1 MLGRLL
7 KHTSTYTV
15 GNLLL
20 TAAGLISFPIL
31 TRTFS
36 VAEYGILGLVGATL
50 TLLVAC
56 AKLGIQQSVVRF
68 YAEVRAGKIAVSE
81 RQYFSTVLL
90 GMGAVGAVGAALWA
104 PISQILPA
112 ALWNDTQVS
121 GLLLLTSVLLLV
133 RVVDSAMLNILRA
146 EQRSTL
152 YTVYSVTRRYS
163 VLGAAIAAALWVLP
177 GLVGFYAGTV
187 LLETCATLTLMA
199 LLIRQLGI
207 ARSAF
212 SPGLFR
218 SMVAFGIPMIAFEIG
233 GILLNIG
240 DRYVI
245 QARLGADTL
254 GVYSAAYNLC
264 EYVEAILIN
273 SFGQAIT
280 PMIARA
286 WEESGP
292 HATREFIEQV
302 LHFYLIIAAA
312 IVAGLAATGAGV
324 LEFLASSRY
333 GEGQV
338 VIPLIIAGRVC
349 DGALPIFGAGLYL
362 QKRTR
367 ALMLSVVGCAALN
380 LVLNIVLVPKV
391 GMVGS
396 AFATLAS
403 YFVLAFSYLRS
414 SRACLPM
421 RFPLGHAVKCGAMG
435 LAMYL
440 ALALIRVP
448 GSWPGLATKI
458 AAGTVIYGLLAIAL
472 DRRTR
477 QALTALWAR
486 RLKLRS
492 T

>member
-7 KHTSTYTV
+7 KHTSTYTI

-20 TAAGLISFPIL
+20 TAAGLVSFPIL
-31 TRTFS
+31 TRTFT
-36 VAEYGILGLVGATL
+36 VADYGILGLVGATL

-68 YAEVRAGKIAVSE
+68 YAEVRAGKLNVTQ

-90 GMGAVGAVGAALWA
+90 GMGTVGAIGTALWA

-112 ALWNDTQVS
+112 ALWNDARVS
-121 GLLLLTSVLLLV
+121 GLLLLTSVLVLV
-133 RVVDSAMLNILRA
+133 RVLDSAMLNILRA
-146 EQRSTL
+146 EQRSGL
-152 YTVYSVTRRYS
+152 YTVYSVARRYA

-177 GLVGFYAGTV
+177 GLTGFYAGTV
-187 LLETCATLTLMA
+187 VLESCATLTLLVLMFQ
-199 LLIRQLGI
+199 RYGI
-207 ARSAF
+207 GRNEF
-212 SPGLFR
+212 SPALFR

-245 QARLGADTL
+245 QAHLGADTL

-292 HATREFIEQV
+292 RATREFIEQV

-333 GEGQV
+333 AEGRI

-349 DGALPIFGAGLYL
+349 DGALPIFAAGLFL

-367 ALMLSVVGCAALN
+367 TLMLNVVSCAALN
-380 LVLNIVLVPKV
+380 LLLNILLVPRI

-396 AFATLAS
+396 AFATLVS
-403 YFVLAFSYLRS
+403 YFVLAFAYLRS
-414 SRACLPM
+414 SRDHLPI
-421 RFPLGHAVKCGAMG
+421 RFPLGHAAKCCAMG
-435 LAMYL
+435 LVMYVVLEQIPVADSLYGL
-440 ALALIRVP
+440 AAKIALGALIYV
-448 GSWPGLATKI
+448 
-458 AAGTVIYGLLAIAL
+458 LLAVVL
-472 DRRTR
+472 DTRTR
-477 QALTALWAR
+477 QGLSALWAR
-486 RLKLRS
+486 RLKLRG

>member
-7 KHTSTYTV
+7 KHTSTYTI

-20 TAAGLISFPIL
+20 TAAGLVSFPIL
-31 TRTFS
+31 TRAFT
-36 VAEYGILGLVGATL
+36 VADYGILGLVGATL

-68 YAEVRAGKIAVSE
+68 YAEVRAGKRDVTES
-81 RQYFSTVLL
+81 QYFSTVLL
-90 GMGAVGAVGAALWA
+90 GMGAIGAVAAALWA
-104 PISQILPA
+104 PVSQILPA
-112 ALWNDTQVS
+112 ALWNDARVR
-121 GLLLLTSVLLLV
+121 GLLLLTSVLVLV
-133 RVVDSAMLNILRA
+133 RVLDSAMLNILRA
-146 EQRSTL
+146 QQRSTI
-152 YTVYSVTRRYS
+152 YTVYSVVRRYA
-163 VLGAAIAAALWVLP
+163 VLGAAIAAGLWVLP
-177 GLVGFYAGTV
+177 GLRGFYAGTV
-187 LLETCATLTLMA
+187 VLETCATVTLMV
-199 LLIRQLGI
+199 LLFRQLGI
-207 ARSAF
+207 NRESF
-212 SPGLFR
+212 SPTLFR

-292 HATREFIEQV
+292 GATQEFIEQV

-333 GEGQV
+333 AEGQI

-349 DGALPIFGAGLYL
+349 DGALPIFAAGLFL

-367 ALMLSVVGCAALN
+367 TLMLSVVGCAVLNLALN
-380 LVLNIVLVPKV
+380 LALVPV
-391 GMVGS
+391 IGMLGS
-396 AFATLAS
+396 AFATLVS
-403 YFVLAFSYLRS
+403 YFVLAFSYLWA
-414 SRACLPM
+414 SRDCLPI
-421 RFPLGHAVKCGAMG
+421 RFPLGHAIKCGAMG

-440 ALALIRVP
+440 AISPLPLSATL
-448 GSWPGLATKI
+448 SGLATKM
-458 AAGTVIYGLLAIAL
+458 AMGALLYVLLVVAL
-472 DRRTR
+472 DRRSR
-477 QALTALWAR
+477 QVLLALWAR
-486 RLKLRS
+486 RLKLRG